1 MSFGTLSIGRK
12 FGLTFASLVF
22 ISVVMSAVSFLSL
35 NEIKEQDDWTTKTY
49 EILEATDEMLASVL
63 NQETGMRGYL
73 ISGEEEFLEPYFE
86 GQSSFQDRMEF
97 LMTATTDDPAQQE
110 LLKRLSA
117 TEEKWRTSVAEVQI
131 GQMRN
136 FATREQARESESSGA
151 GKKYMDSIR
160 TLTSEFFEQEATLLA
175 VHSDAKENAKALAN
189 LVIFGGSSALVL
201 FAIVVGWLLTRSIS
215 QGLTQAVEIVTQVAR
230 GNLAVDANS
239 TRGDEIGTLL
249 SAMGTMVSDLQNMSK
264 AAEHIADGDLTNDV
278 RERSAD
284 DRLARALNAMLVKL
298 RDVIT
303 NATNSAGNVSVAA
316 DQMSTTSEAL
326 SSGASSQASAAEEAS
341 ASIEEMTANISQ
353 TADNAGQTEKIATK
367 SAADAKASGEAVEK
381 AVTAMKTIADK
392 VNIIQE
398 IARQTD
404 LLALNAAVEAARAG
418 AHGKGFAVVASEVRK
433 LAERSQ
439 TAAAEISQLSG
450 ETVDASSEAGRMLE
464 SLVPN
469 IQHTADLVQEISA
482 ATREQ
487 NVGAEQINQAIREL
501 DRVIQRNSSAAQQSA
516 TTSHQLAGQA
526 TELSEVIS
534 YFRVSG
540 SERPAPAQ
548 ERRPA
553 KRPPA
558 AATAPASTLHKP
570 DKVSKG
576 VELDLTSED
585 ELDKEFERYAS

>member
-12 FGLTFASLVF
+12 FGLTFTSLVL
-22 ISVVMSAVSFLSL
+22 ISVIMSAVSFLSL
-35 NEIKEQDDWTTKTY
+35 NEIKNQDEWTTKTY
-49 EILEATDEMLASVL
+49 EILEATDEMLASVV
-63 NQETGMRGYL
+63 NQETGMRGFL
-73 ISGEEEFLEPYFE
+73 ISGEDEFLEPFIE
-86 GQSSFQDRMEF
+86 GQAAFQEHMEF
-97 LMTATTDDPAQQE
+97 LMTATMDDPAQQE
-110 LLKRLSA
+110 LLRGLSA
-117 TEEKWRTSVAEVQI
+117 TEEKWRTTVADVQI
-131 GQMRN
+131 GLMRS

-151 GKKYMDSIR
+151 GKKYMDSFR
-160 TLTSEFFEQEATLLA
+160 ALTAEFYEEEANLLA
-175 VHSDAKENAKALAN
+175 IHSVAKDNAKGLAN

-215 QGLTQAVEIVTQVAR
+215 QGLTQAVTIVREVAR
-230 GNLAVDANS
+230 GNLEVNAKSD
-239 TRGDEIGTLL
+239 RGDEIGTLL
-249 SAMGTMVSDLQNMSK
+249 NAMDTMVNDLQDMSA
-264 AAEHIADGDLTNDV
+264 AAEQIADGDLSNDV
-278 RERSAD
+278 RERSVD
-284 DRLARALNAMLVKL
+284 DRLALALNAMLVKL

-303 NATNSAGNVSVAA
+303 NATNSANNVAEAA
-316 DQMSTTSEAL
+316 DSMSGTSEAL
-326 SSGASSQASAAEEAS
+326 SSGASSQAAAAEEAS

-367 SAADAKASGEAVEK
+367 SAADAKASGDAVEK

-392 VNIIQE
+392 INIIQE

-501 DRVIQRNSSAAQQSA
+501 DRVIQRNASAAQQSA
-516 TTSHQLAGQA
+516 TTSHELAGQA
-526 TELSEVIS
+526 TELQEVIS
-534 YFRVSG
+534 YFRVADSD
-540 SERPAPAQ
+540 RPAPAHA
-548 ERRPA
+548 RRPA
-553 KRPPA
+553 PRAPA
-558 AATAPASTLHKP
+558 AASAPRKP
-570 DKVSKG
+570 VKVGKG